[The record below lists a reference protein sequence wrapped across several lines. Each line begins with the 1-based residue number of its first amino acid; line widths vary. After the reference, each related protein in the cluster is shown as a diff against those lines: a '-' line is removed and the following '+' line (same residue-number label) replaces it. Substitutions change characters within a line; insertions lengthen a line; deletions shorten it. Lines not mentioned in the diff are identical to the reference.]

1 MGSTCHLSREHFDA
15 QQEHLRLTHEYMRDL
30 LLFDVDKEK
39 DLGLHFSPG
48 EGHAVEHETNAF
60 DLMGAY
66 HDVVP
71 FECLSAVEQVHF
83 HNGSESN
90 AAAISNRLIDILD
103 IEGLRVNVPPS
114 REGFSMLVER
124 PDGTEHVMPVHVV
137 NVVNT
142 SYWTIDRYGEEVSPV
157 LLPHRFMWRRLAYMG
172 CQVNHVRTSIKI
184 CYGWPWNA
192 TELISHP
199 GRILETGADNHV
211 TANLM
216 FHHVTLKSFQRAGM
230 PHLYVTDRSL
240 RNVVT
245 TTNMPLNG
253 AKVSLPLL
261 YHQLQ
266 QHMRTSYVPDKFAGV
281 IVHHPNF
288 KKVRGLI
295 FDRGAVVIVG
305 TTSEEQTIEALE
317 SLRGA
322 IFSCEESPETL
333 AVLAALGPE
342 IRRLCDVSQ
351 KVVTHKRAAIKGQL
365 VPSGSGKKARFK

>member
-1 MGSTCHLSREHFDA
+1 MGSTCHLTREHHVA
-15 QQEHLRLTHEYMRDL
+15 QREHLDRTQEYMRDL
-30 LLFDVDKEK
+30 LLFDVDKAK
-39 DLGLHFSPG
+39 DLGLQFTPS
-48 EGHAVEHETNAF
+48 EGHVVEDYTNAF
-60 DLMGAY
+60 DLFGAY
-66 HDVVP
+66 HDVIP
-71 FECLSAVEQVHF
+71 YECLSTEDQVHF
-83 HNGSESN
+83 HNGSERN
-90 AAAISNRLIDILD
+90 AAVISHNLIDILD
-103 IEGLRVNVPPS
+103 MEGLSVNVPPTG
-114 REGFSMLVER
+114 EGFSLAVER

-142 SYWTIDRYGEEVSPV
+142 SYWTMDRYMDEQPTV

-172 CQVNHVRTSIKI
+172 CHVNHVRTSIKI

-230 PHLYVTDRSL
+230 PHLYVNGRSL

-253 AKVSLPLL
+253 AKLNLPLL

-266 QHMRTSYVPDKFAGV
+266 QHMNTSYNPGKFAGV
-281 IVHHPNF
+281 IVHHPDF

-305 TTSEEQTIEALE
+305 TTSEEQTIEALN

-322 IFSCEESPETL
+322 IFSCEETPETL

-342 IRRLCDVSQ
+342 IRRLCDVNQ
-351 KVVTHKRAAIKGQL
+351 KVVTHKRAAINGQL
-365 VPSGSGKKARFK
+365 VPPGTTKKARYK